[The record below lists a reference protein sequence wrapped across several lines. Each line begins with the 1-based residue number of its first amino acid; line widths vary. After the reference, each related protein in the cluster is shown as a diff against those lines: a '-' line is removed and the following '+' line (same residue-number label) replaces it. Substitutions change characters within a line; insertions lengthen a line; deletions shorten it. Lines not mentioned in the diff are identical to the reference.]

1 MIDQL
6 MNEFSARAAT
16 ESDAIDNV
24 QALAV
29 CAPQGEEE
37 TKRAIAFCAQNHIAI
52 VPRGGATKLHIGAP
66 PSRPFVVLS
75 SENLTQIFDHD
86 EGNAT
91 VSAGSGISLG
101 SLNVA
106 VGKSNQFVP
115 LDAPETATLGG
126 AMATNHWGA
135 WKTKY
140 GAPRD
145 LVVGFSAITSDGRVV
160 ENRAKVVKNVAGYDL
175 PKIFTGSFGT
185 LGFITRVTI
194 RLRPRDAATFE
205 WSARFGS
212 LPEAETQAV
221 QIFDGA
227 FEPTLLQIE
236 TNRDGAVVRARFDG
250 GETAVLS
257 QQNRLSQTQNI
268 ETETVNVSYEIAA
281 TLPLRAAT
289 NWTHA
294 ANEQAGKIVWDF
306 ALGRVVAHFENA
318 PDIASL
324 RKLAESAG
332 GFCVVTRA
340 PEKSAELVWGA
351 PRGDWVLQ
359 KSLKAKYDAAN
370 VFAPGRFVGGL

>member
-6 MNEFSARAAT
+6 FRDFNARAAT
-16 ESDAIDNV
+16 DTDSLDNV

-29 CAPQGEEE
+29 CAPRDEDEA
-37 TKRAIAFCAQNHIAI
+37 KRAILFCAHHKIAI

-101 SLNVA
+101 SLDVA
-106 VGKSNQFVP
+106 VGERGQFVP
-115 LDAPETATLGG
+115 LDASEDATLGG
-126 AMATNHWGA
+126 LMATNNPGA

-145 LVVGFSAITSDGRVV
+145 LIVGFSAILSDGRTV

-175 PKIFTGSFGT
+175 PKIFTGTFGT

-205 WSARFGS
+205 WSARFNS
-212 LPEAETQAV
+212 LAEAETQAA
-221 QIFDGA
+221 QILDGA
-227 FEPTLLQIE
+227 FEPTLLQIQ
-236 TNRDGAVVRARFDG
+236 TNRDGASVRARFDG
-250 GETAVLS
+250 GETAVAS
-257 QQNRLSQTQNI
+257 QQDRLPASQNV
-268 ETETVNVSYEIAA
+268 ETESPNAPFEIAA

-289 NWTHA
+289 NWAQA
-294 ANEQAGKIVWDF
+294 ANEQALNIVWDF
-306 ALGRVVAHFENA
+306 ALGRVVAHFQSA
-318 PDIASL
+318 PDISSL
-324 RKLAESAG
+324 RALAESAG

-340 PEKSAELVWGA
+340 PEKSTELVWGA

-359 KSLKAKYDAAN
+359 QSLKAKYDEAN
-370 VFAPGRFVGGL
+370 VFALGRFVGGL